1 MKRLCGL
8 LLVLILLLPLTAQAK
23 VFLADTNDTLEVVT
37 ASGVSTINVQAAWA
51 DITTTAITPG
61 STNSLITTATTTTVV
76 ASPGASTYRQIKGL
90 TIYNSHASS
99 SNAISVQQFDG
110 TNRAVMLKYTLLA
123 GETIQWNEDAGF
135 RVIDASGQVKGAVVA
150 DTELP
155 TGAALADNTANPTIP
170 GVAAFLMCYDGSTW
184 DRCQGGLSD
193 TDDGT
198 IATAQVPSMVIPL
211 NYVFD
216 GTNWVRESR
225 GTAGTAAAQVL
236 TIQGI
241 ASMTPVQ
248 VQSNSANLATQ
259 TTAAA
264 IQTSVELIDNA
275 VSGTGFNISQ
285 INGVTPLMGA
295 GNTGT
300 GSPRVTIST
309 DQAALVGLGI
319 YTEDAGET
327 AGGNLSM
334 AGSVRRD
341 SPASSAGTT
350 GDNATIN
357 TDQLGRLYTRD
368 ANPCSDY
375 SRITHAVISESTAAT
390 NEIVALN
397 GSDLI
402 YVCSYKWVTTAANSL
417 NWTRGTGTDCAT
429 GTTAIEGAQPF
440 AANGG
445 VAESGGGHPLFVVPA
460 GNALCLVSS
469 AATAHGGRVSYVR
482 TAAP

>member
-1 MKRLCGL
+1 MKRLL
-8 LLVLILLLPLTAQAK
+8 IAFILILLPLSAQAK
-23 VFLADTNDTLEVVT
+23 MILGDTNDTVEVVT
-37 ASGVSTINVQAAWA
+37 ASGVSTINVHASWA
-51 DITTTAITPG
+51 DITTTALTPG
-61 STNSLITTATTTTVV
+61 MTNTLITTATTTTVV
-76 ASPGASTYRQIKGL
+76 ASPGASTQRQVKML
-90 TIYNSHASS
+90 TVYNSHASS
-99 SNAISVQQFDG
+99 SNAISVQVYDG
-110 TNRAVMLKYTLLA
+110 TNRAVLVKYTLLA
-123 GETIQWNEDAGF
+123 GETLQWSEDENF

-150 DTELP
+150 DTEMP
-155 TGAALADNTANPTIP
+155 AAAALADNTANPTTP
-170 GVAAFLMCYDGSTW
+170 GVAAFLMCYDGATW
-184 DRCQGGLSD
+184 DRCQGGLTD

-198 IATAQVPSMVIPL
+198 IAGSQVPSLVIPL

-216 GTNWVRESR
+216 GTNWVRETR

-236 TIQGI
+236 TIQGV

-248 VQSNSANLATQ
+248 VQSNSANIATE
-259 TTAAA
+259 TTVAA
-264 IQTSVELIDNA
+264 IQTAVEIIDNA
-275 VSGTGFNISQ
+275 ISGSGVNVSQ

-309 DQAALVGLGI
+309 DQAALPGMGV
-319 YTEDAGET
+319 YVEDAGET
-327 AGGNLSM
+327 AGGNLAM
-334 AGSVRRD
+334 AGTVRRD
-341 SPASSAGTT
+341 TAASSAGTS
-350 GDNATIN
+350 GDNATLN
-357 TDQLGRLYTRD
+357 TDQLGRLWTRD

-375 SRITHAVISESTAAT
+375 SRITHAAISESTAAT

-417 NWTRGTGTDCAT
+417 NWTRGTGTDCAS

-482 TAAP
+482 TATP